1 MNQESAPQVSCL
13 EPIILFIL
21 GSPRVGST
29 VLFQLIINHFECFF
43 PSNSFNRIFQ
53 NKEVNLE
60 SLDLSLHMSSLKN
73 VSYNSDY
80 GKTFYD
86 GEPSEAS
93 AFFGAFFGGE
103 HPSEEKSKSPL
114 PDLSERFID
123 FCRSLYRQS
132 QKPLVFKNAWNC
144 FRISY
149 LSQAIPN
156 ACFLWIRRDI
166 ADAAFS
172 DLEAR
177 KKRGSTN
184 IWNSA
189 TTADYFEIQKHPYWE
204 QVVEQQYGY
213 ARRVGSDLSRFC
225 RDRYLEVWYEDLLVD
240 PNLFLKK
247 IQNFLSPRGFIVRKR
262 EIDRSDLRKSNTRG
276 KMLRCEDGKKILSYA
291 NSAKFIDSR
300 RTEKSL

>member
-1 MNQESAPQVSCL
+1 
-13 EPIILFIL
+13 
-21 GSPRVGST
+21 
-29 VLFQLIINHFECFF
+29 
-43 PSNSFNRIFQ
+43 
-53 NKEVNLE
+53 
-60 SLDLSLHMSSLKN
+60 LKN

-93 AFFGAFFGGE
+93 AFFGTFFGGE

-213 ARRVGSDLSRFC
+213 ARRVGSDLSQFC
-225 RDRYLEVWYEDLLVD
+225 RDRYLEVWYEDLLSEPD
-240 PNLFLKK
+240 LFLKK
-247 IQNFLSPRGFIVRKR
+247 IQNFLSSRGFTVRKR
-262 EIDRSDLRKSNTRG
+262 KVDGIDLRKSNIRR

-291 NSAKFIDSR
+291 NSVKFIDSR
-300 RTEKSL
+300 RIENSL

>member
-1 MNQESAPQVSCL
+1 VNQESAPQVSCL

-93 AFFGAFFGGE
+93 AFFGTFFGGE

-144 FRISY
+144 FRIRY
-149 LSQAIPN
+149 LSQAVPN

-177 KKRGSTN
+177 KKRGSAN

-189 TTADYFEIQKHPYWE
+189 TTSDYLEIQKRPYWE

-213 ARRVGSDLSRFC
+213 ARRVGSDLSQFC
-225 RDRYLEVWYEDLLVD
+225 RDRYLEVWYEDLLSEPD
-240 PNLFLKK
+240 LFLKK
-247 IQNFLSPRGFIVRKR
+247 IQNFLSSRGFTVRKR
-262 EIDRSDLRKSNTRG
+262 KVDGIDLRKSNIRR

-291 NSAKFIDSR
+291 NSVKFIDSR
-300 RTEKSL
+300 RIEKSL

>member
-1 MNQESAPQVSCL
+1 MNQELLPKVSCP
-13 EPIILFIL
+13 EPVILFIL

-29 VLFQLIINHFECFF
+29 VLFQLVINHFDCFF

-53 NKEVNLE
+53 NKEVDLE
-60 SLDLSLHMSSLKN
+60 SLDLSPYLSPLKN
-73 VSYNSDY
+73 VTYNSEY
-80 GKTFYD
+80 GKTLHD

-93 AFFGAFFGGE
+93 AFFGTFFGGV

-114 PDLSERFID
+114 PHFAEKFVE
-123 FCRSLYRQS
+123 FCRSLYSQS

-149 LSQAIPN
+149 LSQALPN
-156 ACFLWIRRDI
+156 ACFIWIRRDI

-189 TTADYFEIQKHPYWE
+189 TTSDYLEIQKHPYWE

-213 ARRVGSDLSRFC
+213 ARRVGADLSQFC
-225 RDRYLEVWYEDLLVD
+225 RDRYLEVWYEDLLSD
-240 PNLFLKK
+240 PSLFLKK
-247 IQNFLSPRGFIVRKR
+247 VQNFLSPRGFTVRKR
-262 EIDRSDLRKSNTRG
+262 KIDRNDLRKSNIRR
-276 KMLRCEDGKKILSYA
+276 KMLGCEDGKKILSYA

-300 RTEKSL
+300 RIEKSL

>member
-93 AFFGAFFGGE
+93 AFFGTFFGGE

-213 ARRVGSDLSRFC
+213 ARRVGSDLSQFC
-225 RDRYLEVWYEDLLVD
+225 RDRYFEVWYEDILVE
-240 PNLFLKK
+240 PNLFLEK
-247 IQNFLSPRGFIVRKR
+247 INNFLSPRGFTIRKR
-262 EIDRSDLRKSNTRG
+262 KIDRNDLRKSNKRE
-276 KMLRCEDGKKILSYA
+276 KMLRCEDGAKILRFADSE
-291 NSAKFIDSR
+291 KFIDCKW
-300 RTEKSL
+300 TEKSL